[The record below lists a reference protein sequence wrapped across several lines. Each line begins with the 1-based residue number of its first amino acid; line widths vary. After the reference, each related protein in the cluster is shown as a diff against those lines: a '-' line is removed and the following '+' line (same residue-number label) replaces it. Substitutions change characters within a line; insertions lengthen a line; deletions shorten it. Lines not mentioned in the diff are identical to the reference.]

1 MKRKLTAQQLEKA
14 GMTLADITSAAVVKN
29 LVDKWSHETLID
41 LRRALQ
47 IDKSILKRAERIGEQ
62 TTALENRNKEI
73 AKEIATLEKAA
84 SLIKER
90 IKGEPNELKRAE
102 LICKYKDGKRAADY
116 LRDERKNNSIEIAM
130 LYEKFGETLG
140 DGNDLKNVAVCGIWE
155 HWEKVLEQM
164 NGKAF
169 DVLEYV
175 DIKEWLYMTE
185 QEQEQKFITVLA
197 QEMGNIVVGE
207 EYKTVMIKTAD
218 GTKAAR
224 DENGEIVKAWQEIT
238 LRKAAGRAVNRYIN
252 YHRSK
257 IATNTSYIIVGEDE
271 DGNELLVQATAM
283 QTAGGVDS
291 IEDAYDFELL
301 LYKCEQLLTARQME
315 IIKLTLQGYKQHEI
329 AVKLNV
335 RESTINN
342 HMAQIRERM
351 TAAGVSLK
359 K

>member
-1 MKRKLTAQQLEKA
+1 MKRTLTAQQLERA
-14 GMTLADITSAAVVKN
+14 GMTLADITSASVVKN
-29 LVDKWSHETLID
+29 LVDKWSHETIIS
-41 LRRALQ
+41 LRRELQ
-47 IDKSILKRAERIGEQ
+47 IDKGILKRADRIGEQ

-73 AKEIATLEKAA
+73 AEEITTLEKMC
-84 SLIKER
+84 SLIKDR
-90 IKGEPNELKRAE
+90 IKGEQNEPKRAE
-102 LICKYKDGKRAADY
+102 LIQQYQTGQWEIDC
-116 LRDERKNNSIEIAM
+116 LRDERKKNSVEIAL

-155 HWEKVLEQM
+155 HWEKVLKQM
-164 NGKAF
+164 SGKAF

-175 DIKEWLYMTE
+175 DIGTWVRMTE
-185 QEQEQKFITVLA
+185 QEQEQKFLTVLA

-224 DENGEIVKAWQEIT
+224 DENGEIVKEWQEIT
-238 LRKAAGRAVNRYIN
+238 LRKAAGRAVNQYIN

-291 IEDAYDFELL
+291 VEDAYDFELL

-315 IIKLTLQGYKQHEI
+315 IIKLALKGYKQNEI
-329 AVKLNV
+329 AIKLHV

-342 HMAQIRERM
+342 HMSQIRERM
-351 TAAGVSLK
+351 TKAGVSLK

>member
-1 MKRKLTAQQLEKA
+1 MKRTLTAQEIERA
-14 GMTLADITSAAVVKN
+14 GMILADITSAAVVKN
-29 LVDKWSHETLID
+29 LVDKWSHETIIS
-41 LRRALQ
+41 LRRELQ
-47 IDKSILKRAERIGEQ
+47 IDKGILKRAERIGEQ

-73 AKEIATLEKAA
+73 AEEIATLEKMCRFIKDR
-84 SLIKER
+84 IKE
-90 IKGEPNELKRAE
+90 EPNELKRAA
-102 LICKYKDGKRAADY
+102 LIHKYNSGQLEIDY
-116 LRDERKNNSIEIAM
+116 LKEERKHNSIEIAM

-175 DIKEWLYMTE
+175 DIGTWVRMTE

-238 LRKAAGRAVNRYIN
+238 LRKAAGRAVNQYIN

-315 IIKLTLQGYKQHEI
+315 IIKLTLQGYKQYEI

-335 RESTINN
+335 RESTIYN

>member
-1 MKRKLTAQQLEKA
+1 MKRKLTVQQLEKA
-14 GMTLADITSAAVVKN
+14 GMTLADITSASVVKN
-29 LVDKWSHETLID
+29 LVDKWSHETMME
-41 LRRALQ
+41 LRRDLQ

-62 TTALENRNKEI
+62 TTILENRNNEI
-73 AKEIATLEKAA
+73 AEEVSTLEKMCR
-84 SLIKER
+84 LIKDR
-90 IKGEPNELKRAE
+90 IKKEQNELKRVE
-102 LICKYKDGKRAADY
+102 LIHEYQSGQLAIDR
-116 LRDERKNNSIEIAM
+116 LRDERKHNSVEIAL

-164 NGKAF
+164 NGKTF

-175 DIKEWLYMTE
+175 DIRTWVDMTE
-185 QEQEQKFITVLA
+185 QEQEQKFLTVLA
-197 QEMGNIVVGE
+197 QEIGNIVVGE

-218 GTKAAR
+218 GTKAKR
-224 DENGEIVKAWQEIT
+224 DENGEIVKEWQEIT
-238 LRKAAGRAVNRYIN
+238 LRKAAGRAVNQYIN

-291 IEDAYDFELL
+291 VEDAYDFELL

-315 IIKLTLQGYKQHEI
+315 IIKLSLQGYKQNEI
-329 AVKLNV
+329 AIKLHV
-335 RESTINN
+335 RESTIYN